1 MLTTRIGRY
10 DDFGGFDAYRHAVRK
25 AALRRA
31 DVCSVVLPTSAGDAI
46 VETVARAPLSLHD
59 IVVVDGLVSIWSDAI
74 SVEHVGLLGWR
85 GEPETVRDELRPMIV
100 SLSRTIDHM
109 EELLRQTRAR
119 LRVSPDDDALIAMSE
134 RLVQRLDIATR
145 ERRRL
150 ADAYLD

>member
-1 MLTTRIGRY
+1 
-10 DDFGGFDAYRHAVRK
+10 
-25 AALRRA
+25 
-31 DVCSVVLPTSAGDAI
+31 
-46 VETVARAPLSLHD
+46 
-59 IVVVDGLVSIWSDAI
+59 
-74 SVEHVGLLGWR
+74 
-85 GEPETVRDELRPMIV
+85 MIV